1 MSATGACGHLRELA
15 RQAARQP
22 LVLAVD
28 GVRLVCLTEDAFS
41 RLTSATS
48 ATSGTTG
55 ASGTTGTTGAAGGG
69 APATAPPR
77 AAAVRLTPREREVLL
92 LVATGRTAA
101 GAAAALGVAVNTV
114 SQHLV
119 GVRRKYGVSST
130 RAAVERARADG
141 ELPPR

>member
-1 MSATGACGHLRELA
+1 MDATGARHEPAAAACGHLRALA

-28 GVRLVCLTEDAFS
+28 GVRLVCLTEDAFT
-41 RLTSATS
+41 RLAGATGS
-48 ATSGTTG
+48 TG
-55 ASGTTGTTGAAGGG
+55 APGG
-69 APATAPPR
+69 TAPDGASPR
-77 AAAVRLTPREREVLL
+77 PAAVRLTPREREVLL

-101 GAAAALGVAVNTV
+101 GAAAVLGVAVNTV

-141 ELPPR
+141 ELPPG

>member
-1 MSATGACGHLRELA
+1 MDATGAGHEAAGAACGHLRALA

-28 GVRLVCLTEDAFS
+28 GVRLVCLTEDAFT
-41 RLTSATS
+41 RLT
-48 ATSGTTG
+48 G
-55 ASGTTGTTGAAGGG
+55 ATGAAGAAGTPGG
-69 APATAPPR
+69 ATPEAGPSRP
-77 AAAVRLTPREREVLL
+77 AAVRLTPREREVLL

-101 GAAAALGVAVNTV
+101 GAATVLGVAVNTV

-141 ELPPR
+141 ELPPG